1 MPDPYGYSERYQPAK
16 VPFAAVA
23 LLFLAVVGAA
33 CLNSPYFL
41 VERVEVV
48 GARYLSEAEVLV
60 MAGLPER
67 ANIFWVPVREVE
79 RRRMGAP
86 RIAAARVR
94 RWLPQTIVIE
104 VEERDTV
111 AYMPYAGYFVD
122 LDAEG
127 YAIALSEAIADPDTP
142 LLVGVRPTY
151 VAVAEQVRPDGP
163 VRLGAMVG
171 QALAAR
177 NVPMVSEIDVSGI
190 SNIVVRTTD
199 GIRIMLG
206 AAEGIESRLNVADS
220 ILASVREQ
228 GAKVD
233 YIDVR
238 VETRPVMGNQ

>member
-1 MPDPYGYSERYQPAK
+1 M
-16 VPFAAVA
+16 
-23 LLFLAVVGAA
+23 
-33 CLNSPYFL
+33 
-41 VERVEVV
+41 
-48 GARYLSEAEVLV
+48 
-60 MAGLPER
+60 
-67 ANIFWVPVREVE
+67 
-79 RRRMGAP
+79 
-86 RIAAARVR
+86 
-94 RWLPQTIVIE
+94 
-104 VEERDTV
+104 
-111 AYMPYAGYFVD
+111 
-122 LDAEG
+122 
-127 YAIALSEAIADPDTP
+127 
-142 LLVGVRPTY
+142 GVRPTY

-177 NVPMVSEIDVSGI
+177 NVPMVSEIDVSDI